1 MHPLGI
7 IVNPMS
13 GRDVRR
19 VAARASISAH
29 HDKQQQVTRLV
40 LGALQSGAQEVYLAR
55 EPFRISERAVE
66 NIAEK
71 TRIKMLEFKLKHNA
85 HDTVTAAERM
95 WAAGCRTFIV
105 LGGDG
110 TNRIVARTCPDAVL
124 LPLSTGTNNV
134 FPQMVEA
141 SVAGAAAGLICSG
154 QVPIEEN
161 CYRCKQVHVECDD
174 GTTDLALV
182 DAILLKN
189 DQLGS
194 LLPFSA
200 SNISQI
206 FLARSEAAS
215 VGISPIGGFIL
226 PCGTEDKFGVK
237 LQCKEDADLQIE
249 VPISPGL
256 YNTIGIE
263 SCNRVSLGERTKVM
277 GPGILA
283 FDGDREIQLGE
294 KQSVTV
300 SIRAD
305 GPWIIEPKRVMKAAV
320 SLKVFQRRIQ

>member
-1 MHPLGI
+1 M
-7 IVNPMS
+7 
-13 GRDVRR
+13 
-19 VAARASISAH
+19 
-29 HDKQQQVTRLV
+29 
-40 LGALQSGAQEVYLAR
+40 
-55 EPFRISERAVE
+55 
-66 NIAEK
+66 
-71 TRIKMLEFKLKHNA
+71 
-85 HDTVTAAERM
+85 
-95 WAAGCRTFIV
+95 
-105 LGGDG
+105 
-110 TNRIVARTCPDAVL
+110 
-124 LPLSTGTNNV
+124 
-134 FPQMVEA
+134 
-141 SVAGAAAGLICSG
+141 
-154 QVPIEEN
+154 
-161 CYRCKQVHVECDD
+161 HVECDD

-226 PCGTEDKFGVK
+226 PCGAEDAFGVK
-237 LQCKEDADLQIE
+237 LQCKEDADLQLE

-263 SCNRVSLGERTKVM
+263 SCNRVSLGEQTKVM